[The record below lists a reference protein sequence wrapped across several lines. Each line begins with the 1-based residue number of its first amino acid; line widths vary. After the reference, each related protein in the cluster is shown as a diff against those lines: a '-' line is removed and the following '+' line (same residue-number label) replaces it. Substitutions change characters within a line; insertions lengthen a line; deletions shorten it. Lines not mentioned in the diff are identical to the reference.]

1 MLLKNKTAVI
11 TGCNKG
17 IGKKILEIFSS
28 NGANIFACVR
38 TLDDEFKE
46 VCQELSKKNKIK
58 IIPIKLDLENEE
70 EIKNS
75 AKLITSQSKKIDIL
89 INNAATIQTS
99 LFQMT
104 TQKDLKK
111 IFQVNVFSQVLF
123 TQYILK
129 SMLKTNNG
137 GGGSIV
143 FVSSSAAIDG
153 NKGRSA
159 YASSKAALISQA
171 TVLSKELGVK
181 NIRVNS
187 IAPGVTKTS
196 MLEKNT
202 PEEMIKKIELSTSLN
217 RTANPEEIANVILFL
232 SSDLSSYITGQVIRV
247 DGGM

>member
-38 TLDDEFKE
+38 TLDDKFKND
-46 VCQELSKKNKIK
+46 CQELSKKNKVK
-58 IIPIKLDLENEE
+58 ITPIKLDLENEE

-75 AKLITSQSKKIDIL
+75 AKLITSQSDKIDIL

-129 SMLKTNNG
+129 SMLKTTNA
-137 GGGSIV
+137 GSIV

-153 NKGRSA
+153 NKGRTA

-171 TVLSKELGVK
+171 NVLSKELGIK

-187 IAPGVTKTS
+187 IAPGITKTS
-196 MLEKNT
+196 MLEENT
-202 PEEMIKKIELSTSLN
+202 PEEMIKKIELNTSLN
-217 RTANPEEIANVILFL
+217 RAAKPEEIANVILFL
-232 SSDLSSYITGQVIRV
+232 SSDLSSYITGQVVRV